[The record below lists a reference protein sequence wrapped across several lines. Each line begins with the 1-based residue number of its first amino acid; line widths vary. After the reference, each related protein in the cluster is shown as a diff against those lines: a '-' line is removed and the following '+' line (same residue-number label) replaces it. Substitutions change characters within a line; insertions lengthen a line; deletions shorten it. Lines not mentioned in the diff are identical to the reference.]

1 MLRAVL
7 IALIFAVVLAA
18 VVAAVVARAVGQR
31 RRDEANAAVRA
42 AEAQAGTERRAAEL
56 AATALRRAAET
67 EARQQ
72 ALIARATADDA
83 QAAARDALERRDAAL
98 AAAEESLAN
107 KVGELAQR
115 EEALDAEHKALQAQR
130 DRATGL
136 ERDAAGRDAEVRA
149 ALQGRAGISAER
161 LIEDFKT
168 RWLDDAR
175 AAAGARVRAVDGA
188 AGDPSY
194 DREAKRLLEIASSRY
209 QSHYLTERNA
219 NNLRIGAPLVEAVM
233 ADGAAVHAALERATG
248 VTLIVNDAHDAI
260 RLDSQDP
267 TGKEIARRAFA
278 RLLKRP
284 EAIAE
289 AKAGPDVWAGK
300 FRALVDQEIKAL
312 GRKAFTVLGVQK
324 AHPEIVDLV
333 GTLNF
338 RTSYTQN
345 QWMHAVEAAFLAGMI
360 AAELGLDV
368 KLARRATLMHDIG
381 KALTHKIE
389 GSHAVIGA
397 EIARRVGESELVA
410 NAIGSHHADEPANSV
425 YAYLVAACD
434 AMSGAR
440 PGARR
445 EQTEGFST
453 KIEDLERIGANRR
466 GVEMAHAVQGGRELR
481 VYVRDRDVD
490 DAQVVEMS
498 ADIAAQVSDEL
509 TFPGQ
514 IKVTVIR
521 SFEAVSTAN

>member
-1 MLRAVL
+1 VVVAIGLAAALAVVVAVL
-7 IALIFAVVLAA
+7 
-18 VVAAVVARAVGQR
+18 VARAQR
-31 RRDEANAAVRA
+31 ARRTEAALVAVRA
-42 AEAQAGTERRAAEL
+42 AEAQAAADRRAAEL
-56 AATALRRAAET
+56 AAAAARRAAET
-67 EARQQ
+67 EIRQ
-72 ALIARATADDA
+72 ALLADREAADRALASKL
-83 QAAARDALERRDAAL
+83 DALDVREAAL
-98 AAAEESLAN
+98 AAAEESHARRAT
-107 KVGELAQR
+107 ELAQR
-115 EEALDAEHKALQAQR
+115 EEALAEVAAGEQAQR
-130 DRATGL
+130 DRARGV
-136 ERDAAGRDAEVRA
+136 EQDATRRVAEARG
-149 ALQGRAGISAER
+149 ALVAKAGISAER
-161 LIEDFKT
+161 LIDDMKQ

-175 AAAGARVRAVDGA
+175 ASAQARVRLIDTA
-188 AGDPSY
+188 AADPAY
-194 DREAKRLLEIASSRY
+194 DREAKRLLEISSSRY
-209 QSHYLTERNA
+209 QGHFLTERNA
-219 NNLRIGAPLVEAVM
+219 SNLRVGAPIVEAVM
-233 ADGAAVHAALERATG
+233 ADGAAIHGAIERATG
-248 VTLIVNDAHDAI
+248 VALLVNDAHDAI
-260 RLDSQDP
+260 RLDGLDP
-267 TGKEIARRAFA
+267 TGREMARRAFG

-284 EAIAE
+284 EALAE
-289 AKAGPDVWAGK
+289 ARSNPDEWAGK
-300 FRALVDQEIKAL
+300 FKALVEQEIKAL
-312 GRKAFTVLGVQK
+312 GRKAFQVLGVSK

-345 QWMHAVEAAFLAGMI
+345 QWLHAVEAAFLAGMM

-381 KALTHKIE
+381 KSLTHKIE

-453 KIEDLERIGANRR
+453 KVEDLERIGGNRR
-466 GVEMAHAVQGGRELR
+466 GVEMAHAVHGGRELR
-481 VYVRDRDVD
+481 VYVRDREVTDL
-490 DAQVVEMS
+490 QVVEMS

-521 SFEAVSTAN
+521 SYEAVSTAN